1 MERPRNTLV
10 RLNINLI
17 NIIDEQIKEYNH
29 QLYAKMQKSVEKRG
43 QLKNIVVCETEDGR
57 FDCLDGSKMVKIFKD
72 IGQTHI
78 VAYNLGVLS
87 HEEKNIVRIELSR
100 DYFLTNY
107 VYIGTLL
114 KESLKA
120 HKIEEICNILP
131 FDKRQVEHLV
141 SMSDFDWEAFNQTK
155 QVEGQK
161 SIFDL
166 YDEEPVEESKKGIFE
181 DFVFPTDLDKLTD
194 ESLPVND
201 GSDLDEIFDKKS
213 IQAMSENGE
222 KLHFDEERGLMTEGP
237 TESVEP
243 EETSIVF
250 EIASSKRK
258 PSLMSAFDEEEEQ
271 FPPTQLFIMDEG
283 NEQRVTTYRD
293 GTIEV
298 EHINKPIETETGLK
312 LSNGEIVNEGE
323 EVMFETRKGISKIL
337 ITKISD
343 KWVVFK
349 DLDEDGKRKDC
360 QVDKFVEKASK
371 KREESIEKIEENTQS
386 IIETVSEPEIES
398 TIEVHTELQEQETIE
413 QEDWE
418 EIFESNNESKPFYY
432 DEEKQIIVIK
442 KYADEIL
449 DNLESL
455 AKSHWKKSL
464 KLFDEYFE
472 GGEFKPSFTKNENET
487 IITHVVFVSKYNVT
501 MRVVLSQ
508 LVEML
513 NAINFEK

>member
-29 QLYAKMQKSVEKRG
+29 QLYAKMLKSVEKRG

-87 HEEKNIVRIELSR
+87 DEEKNIVRIELSR

-166 YDEEPVEESKKGIFE
+166 YDEEPVEEISKGIFD

-213 IQAMSENGE
+213 IQETSENTIE
-222 KLHFDEERGLMTEGP
+222 QKTDET
-237 TESVEP
+237 
-243 EETSIVF
+243 ETSIVF
-250 EIASSKRK
+250 EIESS
-258 PSLMSAFDEEEEQ
+258 EEEEK
-271 FPPTQLFIMDEG
+271 P
-283 NEQRVTTYRD
+283 V
-293 GTIEV
+293 IET
-298 EHINKPIETETGLK
+298 PIELETGLK
-312 LSNGEIVNEGE
+312 LSNGEIVHEGE

-371 KREESIEKIEENTQS
+371 KREESIEKIEENTQA
-386 IIETVSEPEIES
+386 IIEKPIELETTEIESTIEPEIES
-398 TIEVHTELQEQETIE
+398 TIEVHPELQEQETIE
-413 QEDWE
+413 
-418 EIFESNNESKPFYY
+418 EIDESPIVEVVNNEDKPFYY

-472 GGEFKPSFTKNENET
+472 GGEFKPSFTKNDNET

>member
-87 HEEKNIVRIELSR
+87 DEEKNIVRIELSR

-166 YDEEPVEESKKGIFE
+166 YDEEPVQNVLMKDKEGIFYE

-194 ESLPVND
+194 ETSPVND

-213 IQAMSENGE
+213 IQETSENTIE
-222 KLHFDEERGLMTEGP
+222 QKTDET
-237 TESVEP
+237 
-243 EETSIVF
+243 ETSIVF
-250 EIASSKRK
+250 EIESS
-258 PSLMSAFDEEEEQ
+258 
-271 FPPTQLFIMDEG
+271 
-283 NEQRVTTYRD
+283 
-293 GTIEV
+293 EV
-298 EHINKPIETETGLK
+298 EEKQVVETRIETETGLK
-312 LSNGEIVNEGE
+312 LSNGEIVHEGE

-398 TIEVHTELQEQETIE
+398 TIEVHSELQEQETIE

-487 IITHVVFVSKYNVT
+487 IITHIVFVSKYNVT
-501 MRVVLSQ
+501 MRVALPQ
-508 LVEML
+508 LIEML

>member
-10 RLNINLI
+10 RVNLNLI
-17 NIIDEQIKEYNH
+17 DTIDEQIKEH
-29 QLYAKMQKSVEKRG
+29 DTQLHAKLRKSIERRG
-43 QLKNIVVCETEDGR
+43 QLKNIVVCETKDGR
-57 FDCLDGSKMVKIFKD
+57 FECLDGSKMVKIFTE

-78 VAYNLGVLS
+78 TAFNLGILS
-87 HEEKNIVRIELSR
+87 DEEKNIVRIELSR

-107 VYIGTLL
+107 VYIGILL
-114 KESLKA
+114 KETLKT
-120 HKIEEICNILP
+120 HKIEDICNILP

-166 YDEEPVEESKKGIFE
+166 YDEEPVEELSKGIFD
-181 DFVFPTDLDKLTD
+181 DFVFPADLDNLTD

-222 KLHFDEERGLMTEGP
+222 KLHFDEEGGLMTEGP

-250 EIASSKRK
+250 EIESS
-258 PSLMSAFDEEEEQ
+258 
-271 FPPTQLFIMDEG
+271 
-283 NEQRVTTYRD
+283 
-293 GTIEV
+293 EV
-298 EHINKPIETETGLK
+298 EEKQVVETPIETETGLK
-312 LSNGEIVNEGE
+312 LSNGEIVHEGE

-371 KREESIEKIEENTQS
+371 KREESIEKIEENTQA

-398 TIEVHTELQEQETIE
+398 TIEVHSELQEQETIE

-432 DEEKQIIVIK
+432 DEEKQVIVIK
-442 KYADEIL
+442 KYADEII

-487 IITHVVFVSKYNVT
+487 IITHVIFISKYGVT

-508 LVEML
+508 LIEML
-513 NAINFEK
+513 NTINFEK

>member
-87 HEEKNIVRIELSR
+87 DEEKNIVRIELSR

-166 YDEEPVEESKKGIFE
+166 YDEEPVQNVLMKDKEGIFYE

-194 ESLPVND
+194 ETSPVND

-213 IQAMSENGE
+213 IQETSENTIE
-222 KLHFDEERGLMTEGP
+222 QKTDET
-237 TESVEP
+237 
-243 EETSIVF
+243 ETSIVF
-250 EIASSKRK
+250 EIESS
-258 PSLMSAFDEEEEQ
+258 
-271 FPPTQLFIMDEG
+271 
-283 NEQRVTTYRD
+283 
-293 GTIEV
+293 EV
-298 EHINKPIETETGLK
+298 EEKQVVETRIETETGLK
-312 LSNGEIVNEGE
+312 LSNGEIVHEGE

-371 KREESIEKIEENTQS
+371 KREESIEKIEENTQA

-398 TIEVHTELQEQETIE
+398 TIEVHSELQEQETIE

-432 DEEKQIIVIK
+432 DEEKQVIVIK